1 MTDDVTKQIIET
13 HIKAR
18 IVAALEQDAGAFIEK
33 LVAAAL
39 SKPVNEW
46 GGEPQYS
53 ETKMPYI
60 DWLVGT
66 EIRSAAQHA
75 LQRMMID
82 RREEIEAAVVKA
94 MPAHKIA
101 QALLGQL
108 DVQLG
113 GYVKLQF
120 GKVDD

>member
-39 SKPVNEW
+39 SKPVNEY
-46 GGEPQYS
+46 GFEPKYS

-60 DWLVGT
+60 DWLVGS
-66 EIRSAAQHA
+66 EIRAAAQHA

-101 QALLGQL
+101 QAIGQL

-113 GYVKLQF
+113 GYMKLQF